1 MATNPYS
8 SRLIVH
14 IIIGL
19 GGTRG
24 KERAPSFTREISHR
38 NLTLCITHLR
48 TAPLDVSA
56 HMGVRTF
63 YSILAA
69 INVGF
74 LCFSIVTGHSKDDPL
89 YDPKPPRKGS
99 KQRKT

>member
-1 MATNPYS
+1 VRNKSQNFHSEHHSAHHSVQSSTRSLHASLPRVAHSRAT
-8 SRLIVH
+8 I
-14 IIIGL
+14 
-19 GGTRG
+19 
-24 KERAPSFTREISHR
+24 
-38 NLTLCITHLR
+38 
-48 TAPLDVSA
+48 LDVSA

-89 YDPKPPRKGS
+89 YDPKPPRKSS
-99 KQRKT
+99 KLRKT